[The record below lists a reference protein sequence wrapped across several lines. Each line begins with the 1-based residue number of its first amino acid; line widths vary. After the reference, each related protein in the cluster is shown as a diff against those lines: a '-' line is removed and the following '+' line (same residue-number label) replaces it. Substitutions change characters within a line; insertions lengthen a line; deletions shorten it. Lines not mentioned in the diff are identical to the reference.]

1 MARATTELVRLV
13 GQVPRSRNVPA
24 SSASGPRVA
33 AKRPASANE
42 PTLAEPADVAA
53 VSGSNLVQST
63 PTTSLPSALALQ
75 SRALVGRTCAFAL
88 VDGQRCRASPLRD
101 EPYCFWH
108 SPDHAQEAEN
118 ARRLGG
124 LRRRREKTI
133 TSVYELEG
141 LGSVDGIRRVL
152 DIVVADALGLEN
164 SVGRSR
170 VLIAAAMAATR
181 LLELHETETRQGPLA
196 LTAGEDEETR
206 RA

>member
-1 MARATTELVRLV
+1 MTRAVSLRRDEPDR
-13 GQVPRSRNVPA
+13 GAP
-24 SSASGPRVA
+24 GPRVA
-33 AKRPASANE
+33 ANGPVSGNRATPAQA
-42 PTLAEPADVAA
+42 ADVGPVA
-53 VSGSNLVQST
+53 GSNALTATQGR
-63 PTTSLPSALALQ
+63 SLPTALALQ
-75 SRALVGRTCAFAL
+75 SRALVGRTCAFGLA
-88 VDGQRCRASPLRD
+88 DGQRCRATPLRD

-133 TSVYELEG
+133 TSVYELQG

-164 SVGRSR
+164 SVGRAR

-181 LLELHETETRQGPLA
+181 LLELHEIETRQALLA
-196 LTAGEDEETR
+196 LSAGEDEEAR